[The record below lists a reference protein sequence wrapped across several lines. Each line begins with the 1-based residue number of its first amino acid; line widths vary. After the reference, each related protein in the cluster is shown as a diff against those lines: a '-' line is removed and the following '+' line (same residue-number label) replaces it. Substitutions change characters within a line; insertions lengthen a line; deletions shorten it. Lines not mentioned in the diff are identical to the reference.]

1 MYIQFLGTN
10 AGLPGK
16 FKNPSSLILDLTEEV
31 RGGETIMVDCGEGAQ
46 IQLIRQ
52 GDKIQNGSKPSVSKI
67 NKIFITHLHLDH
79 ILGLPG
85 VISTAGSQGRTEPLD
100 IYAPKGLKE
109 WVLAT
114 LKMTKNYSSYKLN
127 FHEVNV
133 GDVYIFNDYKVEVYG
148 LKHDVSSYGYHF
160 IMNDREGS
168 LDGKKAMKLGAKGK
182 DLGLLKSGL
191 NVTLD
196 DGTVIKSSEVVGDKI
211 KGKQVMICG
220 DTKFLDSYYDVFP
233 KNLDALV
240 FEGTLDKDDTDDA
253 LSKYMHSTFQNAAH
267 LGKEIK
273 SKNTFINHLSSRYL
287 DMKEVNR
294 KIKEIN
300 ENAQVV
306 KDFDSFKI

>member
-16 FKNPSSLILDLTEEV
+16 FKNPSSLVLDLSEEV
-31 RGGETIMVDCGEGAQ
+31 RGGEIVMIDCGEGSQ

-52 GDKIQNGSKPSVSKI
+52 GDKIKNGTKVSVSKI
-67 NKIFITHLHLDH
+67 SKIFITHLHLDH

-133 GDVYIFNDYKVEVYG
+133 GDVYTFDDYTVEVYG
-148 LKHDVSSYGYHF
+148 LKHDVPSHAYHF
-160 IMNDREGS
+160 TMNDKEGS
-168 LDGKKAMKLGAKGK
+168 LDGKKAMGLGATGK
-182 DLGLLKSGL
+182 QLGLLKSGQD
-191 NVTLD
+191 VTLE
-196 DGTVIKSSEVVGDKI
+196 DGTLIKSSDVVGEKI
-211 KGKQVMICG
+211 KGKQVLICG
-220 DTKFLDSYYDVFP
+220 DTKFLDSYYNDFP
-233 KNLDALV
+233 KNLDALI
-240 FEGTLDKDDTDDA
+240 FEGTLDKDDTDET
-253 LSKYMHSTFQNAAH
+253 LSKYMHSTFQDAAT
-267 LGKEIK
+267 LGKELNAK
-273 SKNTFINHLSSRYL
+273 ETYINHLSSRYL
-287 DMKEVNR
+287 NQEEVNY
-294 KIKEIN
+294 KIKTIN
-300 ENAQVV
+300 EHARVV